1 MFKHNVSPEPCTVLG
16 DRLQNG
22 SPYAIGP
29 LSVCLSVCPFLSVTL
44 VYCGQTVRRI
54 KMKPTSR

>member
-1 MFKHNVSPEPCTVLG
+1 MRPDQFLG

-29 LSVCLSVCPFLSVTL
+29 LSVLSVCLFVML
-44 VYCGQTVRRI
+44 VYCGQTVDG
-54 KMKPTSR
+54 SR